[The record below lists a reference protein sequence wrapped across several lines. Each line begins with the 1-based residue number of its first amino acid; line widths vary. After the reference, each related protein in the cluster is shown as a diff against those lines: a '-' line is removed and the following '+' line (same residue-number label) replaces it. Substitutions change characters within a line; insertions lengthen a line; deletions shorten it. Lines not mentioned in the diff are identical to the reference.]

1 MAPRWTVTRHTD
13 DQGKTTETPLTPQ
26 QLGMSATGV
35 GTFLI
40 TGKIDP
46 ATFNVSDTVGHTLV
60 TSVALTAAQAAV
72 DQLLNA
78 ANRAGK
84 PITTSTPV
92 ATIRVIATSL
102 GDPQWY

>member
-13 DQGKTTETPLTPQ
+13 DQGKTTETPLTPA
-26 QLGMSATGV
+26 QLGASAQAV
-35 GTFLI
+35 GEFLT
-40 TGKIDP
+40 TGKITRP
-46 ATFNVSDTVGHTLV
+46 TVTDADGHSLV
-60 TSVALTAAQAAV
+60 TSVALTAATAAV

-102 GDPQWY
+102 GDPQWQ

>member
-13 DQGKTTETPLTPQ
+13 DQGKTTETPLTPA
-26 QLGMSATGV
+26 QLGMSATFV
-35 GTFLI
+35 GEFLD
-40 TGKIDP
+40 TGKGVP
-46 ATFNVSDTVGHTLV
+46 PTVSDTVGHTLV

-92 ATIRVIATSL
+92 ATIRVIAAAL
-102 GDPQWY
+102 GTPQWQ